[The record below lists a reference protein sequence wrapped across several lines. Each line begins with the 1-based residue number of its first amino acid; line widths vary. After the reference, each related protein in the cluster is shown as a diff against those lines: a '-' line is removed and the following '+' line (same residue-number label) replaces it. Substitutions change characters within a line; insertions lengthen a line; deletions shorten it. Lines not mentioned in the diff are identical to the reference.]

1 MRDRFILDPKEN
13 ILFIDFAGLRIE
25 SRAQVEELA
34 RLVRE
39 SVEAHGRRV
48 YAVVN
53 YEGTEIAP
61 EIAEY
66 YGERIKELQA
76 RHAISTVR
84 YSSSGLT
91 RSVLR
96 YLGAAVDLESN
107 AFTTREEAIRAIR
120 ESERRVPTRAP
131 LPLWGML
138 NPRRSLLGKLSLGWL
153 AGLLVMALVYA
164 AAGAALSDEAAR
176 SRALGVVAASA
187 ALLAGCAATGAI
199 LYFSVIKPLRRM
211 ESLARSLVLGGA
223 FEPIESAGEDETGQL
238 ARVLNETA
246 GQLRRDI
253 ERLSGLY
260 HISLMMGTGTEV
272 SRICELL
279 TRKTARLL
287 GAEMCVIMLCDE
299 PKQRICA
306 QPAAYGVSD
315 EHARLLTS
323 GLDEKNIATQV
334 FQTGEPYMTN
344 EVASGPLKVN
354 GARSSAAPLLFWDF
368 PGTGSRP
375 GRASAAETLGVRAVL
390 AVPLRAGELPLG
402 TLMVM
407 NKKDGFVEEDKQLVT
422 IFASQAAQLI
432 VNAQLF
438 ERVRHSEERHRQI
451 FESALD
457 GLYRSTTEGRL
468 VTINPALAS
477 MLGYGAP
484 HDLEGANLLDLFADR
499 EEADRLLAVLGE
511 WGQALDVE
519 CELRRRAGDPIP
531 TRISVRAITDESDGR
546 AYHLGIIRDVT
557 EQKRLSDQLIVSE
570 QLAVVGELVAGVAH
584 EVRNPLCGIT
594 TTVSALARRLEDR
607 EEVRPFI
614 EVIMTEA
621 GHLNHLMEQLLEHS
635 RPVRLDGD
643 GADVGQLIREVV
655 GEWGGQAEA
664 KGVALAFACG
674 GELPELRLDK
684 RKMHG
689 VFVNLIDNALHHT
702 APGGSVQ
709 IIATPPCAVRG
720 RPARAEVRVEV
731 IDTGAGIAPD
741 KLSRIFDPFFTTRT
755 TGTGLGLA
763 IVQKTIRDHGGTITA
778 RSEPGKGTAFVIA
791 LPLMADVNGKQQGKN
806 LNR

>member
-1 MRDRFILDPKEN
+1 MRDRFILDSKEN
-13 ILFIDFAGLRIE
+13 ILFIDFAGLHIE
-25 SRAQVEELA
+25 SRAQVEEIA
-34 RLVRE
+34 RLVEE
-39 SVEAHGRRV
+39 SVAAQGRRV

-53 YEGTEIAP
+53 YEGTEMAP
-61 EIAEY
+61 EIVEY

-107 AFTTREEAIRAIR
+107 AFTTRDEAIRAIR

-153 AGLLVMALVYA
+153 AGLLIMAVVY
-164 AAGAALSDEAAR
+164 AAGAALSDEATR
-176 SRALGVVAASA
+176 SRAFNVAASSS

-199 LYFSVIKPLRRM
+199 LYFSVIRPLRRM

-223 FEPIESAGEDETGQL
+223 FEPIESTGEDETGQL

-299 PKQRICA
+299 QKKRIYA
-306 QPAAYGVSD
+306 QLPAYGIGD
-315 EHARLLTS
+315 DHARLLTS

-334 FQTGEPYMTN
+334 FHTGEPYMTN
-344 EVASGPLKVN
+344 EVAASPLTIN
-354 GARSSAAPLLFWDF
+354 GVKLSADAFLFRDF
-368 PGTGSRP
+368 PRTGSP
-375 GRASAAETLGVRAVL
+375 TGRASAAETLGVRAVL

-407 NKKDGFVEEDKQLVT
+407 NKEGGFVEEDKQLVT

-438 ERVRHSEERHRQI
+438 ERVRHSEEQHRQI

-468 VTINPALAS
+468 VTVNPSLAS
-477 MLGYGAP
+477 MLGYGAS
-484 HDLEGANLLDLFADR
+484 HELEGANLLDLFADR
-499 EEADRLLAVLGE
+499 GEADRLFDELSKR
-511 WGQALDVE
+511 GQALDKE
-519 CELRRRAGDPIP
+519 CELRRGAGDTLS
-531 TRISVRAITDESDGR
+531 TRISVRAVTDESDGKV
-546 AYHLGIIRDVT
+546 YHLGIVRDVT
-557 EQKRLSDQLIVSE
+557 EQKRLSEQLVVSE
-570 QLAVVGELVAGVAH
+570 QLAVVGEMVAGVAH

-607 EEVRPFI
+607 EEMRPFVD
-614 EVIMTEA
+614 VIMTEA

-635 RPVRLDGD
+635 RPVQPDGD
-643 GADVGQLIREVV
+643 GADLGSLIREVV
-655 GEWGGQAEA
+655 GEWGVQADA
-664 KGVALAFACG
+664 KGVALAFECG
-674 GELPELRLDK
+674 GELPGLRLDK

-702 APGGSVQ
+702 APGGRVQ
-709 IIATPPCAVRG
+709 IVATTPGVG
-720 RPARAEVRVEV
+720 KPARAEVRVEV
-731 IDTGAGIAPD
+731 RDTGAGIAPD

-763 IVQKTIRDHGGTITA
+763 IVQKAIHDHGGTITA
-778 RSEPGKGTAFVIA
+778 QSEPGKGTAFVIT
-791 LPLMADVNGKQQGKN
+791 LPLEFG
-806 LNR
+806 R

>member
-1 MRDRFILDPKEN
+1 VRDRFILDPKEN

-61 EIAEY
+61 QIAEY

-120 ESERRVPTRAP
+120 ESERRVPTREP
-131 LPLWGML
+131 LPLWGLL

-153 AGLLVMALVYA
+153 AGLLVMAVVYT
-164 AAGAALSDEAAR
+164 AGAALSDEAAR
-176 SRALGVVAASA
+176 SRALNVIASSS

-199 LYFSVIKPLRRM
+199 LYFSVIRPLRRM

-223 FEPIESAGEDETGQL
+223 FEAIEPVGKDEAGQL

-299 PKQRICA
+299 QKQRIYA
-306 QPAAYGVSD
+306 QLPAYGVSD
-315 EHARLLTS
+315 EYARLLTS
-323 GLDEKNIATQV
+323 GLDEKNVATNV
-334 FQTGEPYMTN
+334 FHMGEPYMTN
-344 EVASGPLKVN
+344 EIASDPSTIN
-354 GARSSAAPLLFWDF
+354 GAKASPASLLLWDF
-368 PGTGSRP
+368 PGLINRP
-375 GRASAAETLGVRAVL
+375 GRASAAEALGVRAVL
-390 AVPLRAGELPLG
+390 AVPLRAGERPIG

-407 NKKDGFVEEDKQLVT
+407 NKEGGFVEEDKQLVT
-422 IFASQAAQLI
+422 IFASQAAHLI

-438 ERVRHSEERHRQI
+438 ERVRHSEERYRQI

-457 GLYRSTTEGRL
+457 GLYRSTTEGCL
-468 VTINPALAS
+468 VTVNPSLAS
-477 MLGYGAP
+477 ILGYGAS
-484 HDLEGANLLDLFADR
+484 HELEGANLLDLFADR
-499 EEADRLLAVLGE
+499 TEADRLFGE
-511 WGQALDVE
+511 LSERGQAFDME
-519 CELRRRAGDPIP
+519 CKLRRRAGDSIP
-531 TRISVRAITDESDGR
+531 TRISVRAITDESDGMV
-546 AYHLGIIRDVT
+546 YHLGIVRDVT
-557 EQKRLSDQLIVSE
+557 EQKRLSEQLVVSE
-570 QLAVVGELVAGVAH
+570 QLAVVGEMVAGVAH

-594 TTVSALARRLEDR
+594 TTLSALARRLEDR
-607 EEVRPFI
+607 EEVRPFVD
-614 EVIMTEA
+614 VIMTEA

-635 RPVRLDGD
+635 RPVRPDGD

-664 KGVALAFACG
+664 KGVALAFECG
-674 GELPELRLDK
+674 GELPGLRLDR

-689 VFVNLIDNALHHT
+689 VFVNLIDNALYHT
-702 APGGSVQ
+702 APGGSVR
-709 IIATPPCAVRG
+709 IVATPPSASESKS
-720 RPARAEVRVEV
+720 ARAEVRVEV
-731 IDTGAGIAPD
+731 RDTGAGITPD

-763 IVQKTIRDHGGTITA
+763 IVQKTVHDHGGTITA
-778 RSEPGKGTAFVIA
+778 RSEPGKWTAFVIA
-791 LPLMADVNGKQQGKN
+791 LPL
-806 LNR
+806 

>member
-25 SRAQVEELA
+25 SRAQVEEIA
-34 RLVRE
+34 RLVEE
-39 SVEAHGRRV
+39 SVEAQGRRV

-61 EIAEY
+61 GIVEY

-76 RHAISTVR
+76 RHSISTVR

-120 ESERRVPTRAP
+120 EAERRVPLREP
-131 LPLWGML
+131 LPLWAML

-153 AGLLVMALVYA
+153 AGLLVMAVVYA
-164 AAGAALSDEAAR
+164 AGAAALSDEAAR
-176 SRALGVVAASA
+176 SRAFNAAAAAA
-187 ALLAGCAATGAI
+187 ALLSGCAATGAI
-199 LYFSVIKPLRRM
+199 LYVSVISPLRRM
-211 ESLARSLVLGGA
+211 ESLARSLILGGA
-223 FEPIESAGEDETGQL
+223 FEPIEPTSEDETGQL

-299 PKQRICA
+299 QQRRIRA
-306 QPAAYGVSD
+306 QPPAYGVTD

-323 GLDEKNIATQV
+323 GLDEKNIATKV
-334 FQTGEPYMTN
+334 FHTGEPYMTN
-344 EVASGPLKVN
+344 EVASGPPTINDEKPII
-354 GARSSAAPLLFWDF
+354 APFFFPDF
-368 PGTGSRP
+368 PGMRDRP
-375 GRASAAETLGVRAVL
+375 GRASVAEALGVSAVL
-390 AVPLRAGELPLG
+390 AVPLRAGERPLG

-407 NKKDGFVEEDKQLVT
+407 NKEGGFVEEDKQLVT

-457 GLYRSTTEGRL
+457 GLYRSTTDGRL
-468 VTINPALAS
+468 VTVNPALAS
-477 MLGYGAP
+477 MLGYDAARE
-484 HDLEGANLLDLFADR
+484 LEGASLLDLFAER
-499 EEADRLLAVLGE
+499 READRLLAGLDE
-511 WGQALDVE
+511 RGQALDVE
-519 CELRRRAGDPIP
+519 CELRRRAGDPLP
-531 TRISVRAITDESDGR
+531 TRISVRAVTDESDGR
-546 AYHLGIIRDVT
+546 VYHLGIVRDVT
-557 EQKRLSDQLIVSE
+557 EQKRLSEQLVVSE
-570 QLAVVGELVAGVAH
+570 QLAVVGEMVAGVAH

-607 EEVRPFI
+607 EEVRPFVD
-614 EVIMTEA
+614 VIMTEA

-635 RPVRLDGD
+635 RPVRPDGD
-643 GADVGQLIREVV
+643 GADVGQLIREVI
-655 GEWGGQAEA
+655 GEWTGQAEA
-664 KGVALAFACG
+664 KGVALAFECG
-674 GELPELRLDK
+674 GELPGLRLDK

-702 APGGSVQ
+702 APGGSIKVV
-709 IIATPPCAVRG
+709 ATPPGTGRG
-720 RPARAEVRVEV
+720 KSARAEVRVEV
-731 IDTGAGIAPD
+731 RDTGAGIAPD
-741 KLSRIFDPFFTTRT
+741 KLPKIFDPFFTTRT

-763 IVQKTIRDHGGTITA
+763 IVQKTIHDHGGTITA

-791 LPLMADVNGKQQGKN
+791 LPLKFG
-806 LNR
+806 R